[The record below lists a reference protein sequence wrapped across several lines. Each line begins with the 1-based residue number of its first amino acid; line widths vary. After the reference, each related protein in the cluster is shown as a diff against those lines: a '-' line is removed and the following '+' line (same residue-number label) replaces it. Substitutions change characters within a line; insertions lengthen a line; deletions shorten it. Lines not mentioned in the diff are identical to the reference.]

1 MTDVPLPECLPKPEV
16 PKATEPKAP
25 APAPQFQQVP
35 PPNYY
40 QFPPQCY
47 YPPQGFPNYPPPQ
60 PMPYFP
66 NPWMFQQAPP
76 QQFQSQQAPPQQ
88 APSQQAPS
96 QQAPPQQAPPQQFQF
111 QSQSKRDQDFEEGL
125 NRLRKEY
132 ATAPME
138 DDRLSVSSLKS
149 TDSTRTTDSV
159 RDREDYLKQSERL
172 FILQSFTVGA
182 LKNMRNY
189 EGQTPAGDRKTDV
202 LARAVQL
209 VKTKTEIVDFILAA
223 CPYK

>member
-1 MTDVPLPECLPKPEV
+1 MSHVPPTESIPKPE
-16 PKATEPKAP
+16 EPKAAEP
-25 APAPQFQQVP
+25 QQSPQQPQFQQVP
-35 PPNYY
+35 PIYY
-40 QFPPQCY
+40 QFPPQGY
-47 YPPQGFPNYPPPQ
+47 YPPQGFPNYPPQ

-76 QQFQSQQAPPQQ
+76 QQFQ
-88 APSQQAPS
+88 
-96 QQAPPQQAPPQQFQF
+96 F
-111 QSQSKRDQDFEEGL
+111 QSQSKRDQEFEEGL
-125 NRLRKEY
+125 NRLRKDY

-223 CPYK
+223 CPIQ

>member
-1 MTDVPLPECLPKPEV
+1 MSDIPPTESIPKPE
-16 PKATEPKAP
+16 EPKAAEP
-25 APAPQFQQVP
+25 QQSPQQPQFQQVP
-35 PPNYY
+35 PIYY
-40 QFPPQCY
+40 QFPPQGY
-47 YPPQGFPNYPPPQ
+47 YPLQGFPNYPPQ

-76 QQFQSQQAPPQQ
+76 QQFQSQ
-88 APSQQAPS
+88 
-96 QQAPPQQAPPQQFQF
+96 
-111 QSQSKRDQDFEEGL
+111 SKRDQEFEEGL
-125 NRLRKEY
+125 NRLRKDY

-172 FILQSFTVGA
+172 FILQSFTTGA

>member
-1 MTDVPLPECLPKPEV
+1 MTDVPLPECLPKPE
-16 PKATEPKAP
+16 EPKAAEP
-25 APAPQFQQVP
+25 QQSPQQPQFQQV

-40 QFPPQCY
+40 QFPPQGY
-47 YPPQGFPNYPPPQ
+47 YPPQGFPNYPPQ

-66 NPWMFQQAPP
+66 NPWLF
-76 QQFQSQQAPPQQ
+76 
-88 APSQQAPS
+88 
-96 QQAPPQQAPPQQFQF
+96 QQAPPQQFQF

-125 NRLRKEY
+125 KRLRKEY

-172 FILQSFTVGA
+172 FILQPFTVGA

>member
-1 MTDVPLPECLPKPEV
+1 MSDVPP
-16 PKATEPKAP
+16 TEPISQPEEPKEP
-25 APAPQFQQVP
+25 QQSPQQPQFQQVP
-35 PPNYY
+35 PIYY

-76 QQFQSQQAPPQQ
+76 QQFQSQ
-88 APSQQAPS
+88 
-96 QQAPPQQAPPQQFQF
+96 
-111 QSQSKRDQDFEEGL
+111 SQSKRDQEFEEGL
-125 NRLRKEY
+125 NRLRKDY

-172 FILQSFTVGA
+172 FILQSFTTGA

>member
-1 MTDVPLPECLPKPEV
+1 MTDVPLPERLPKPE
-16 PKATEPKAP
+16 EPKAAEP
-25 APAPQFQQVP
+25 QQSPQQPQFQQVP
-35 PPNYY
+35 PIYY
-40 QFPPQCY
+40 QFPPQGY
-47 YPPQGFPNYPPPQ
+47 YPPQGFPNYPPQ

-76 QQFQSQQAPPQQ
+76 QQFQSQ
-88 APSQQAPS
+88 
-96 QQAPPQQAPPQQFQF
+96 
-111 QSQSKRDQDFEEGL
+111 SQSKRDQDFEEGL
-125 NRLRKEY
+125 NRLRKDY

-172 FILQSFTVGA
+172 FILQPFTVGA

-223 CPYK
+223 CPY

>member
-1 MTDVPLPECLPKPEV
+1 MTDVPLPECLPKPEK
-16 PKATEPKAP
+16 PKAAEPQQSP
-25 APAPQFQQVP
+25 QQPQQPQFQQVL

-40 QFPPQCY
+40 QFPPQGY

-60 PMPYFP
+60 LMPYCP

-76 QQFQSQQAPPQQ
+76 QQFQS
-88 APSQQAPS
+88 
-96 QQAPPQQAPPQQFQF
+96 

-159 RDREDYLKQSERL
+159 KDRDDYLKQSERL
-172 FILQSFTVGA
+172 FILQPFTVGA

>member
-1 MTDVPLPECLPKPEV
+1 MSHVPPTESIPKPE
-16 PKATEPKAP
+16 EPKAAEP
-25 APAPQFQQVP
+25 QQSPQQPQFQQV

-40 QFPPQCY
+40 QFPPQGY
-47 YPPQGFPNYPPPQ
+47 YQFPLQGFPNYPPQ

-76 QQFQSQQAPPQQ
+76 Q
-88 APSQQAPS
+88 
-96 QQAPPQQAPPQQFQF
+96 FQF
-111 QSQSKRDQDFEEGL
+111 QSQSKRDQEFEEGL

-149 TDSTRTTDSV
+149 TNSTRTTDSV

-172 FILQSFTVGA
+172 FILQPFTVGA

>member
-1 MTDVPLPECLPKPEV
+1 MTDVPLPECLPKPE
-16 PKATEPKAP
+16 EPKAAEP
-25 APAPQFQQVP
+25 QQSPQQPQFQQV

-40 QFPPQCY
+40 QFPPQGY
-47 YPPQGFPNYPPPQ
+47 YPPQGFPNYPPQ

-76 QQFQSQQAPPQQ
+76 QQFQSQ
-88 APSQQAPS
+88 
-96 QQAPPQQAPPQQFQF
+96 
-111 QSQSKRDQDFEEGL
+111 SQSKRDQEFEEGL

-138 DDRLSVSSLKS
+138 DDRLSVSSLRS
-149 TDSTRTTDSV
+149 TNSTRTTDSV
-159 RDREDYLKQSERL
+159 RDREDYPKQSERL
-172 FILQSFTVGA
+172 FILQPFTIGA

-202 LARAVQL
+202 LTRAVQL

>member
-1 MTDVPLPECLPKPEV
+1 MTDVPLPECLPKPE
-16 PKATEPKAP
+16 EPKAAEP
-25 APAPQFQQVP
+25 QQSPQQPQFQQV

-40 QFPPQCY
+40 QFPPQ
-47 YPPQGFPNYPPPQ
+47 GFPNYPPQ

-66 NPWMFQQAPP
+66 NPWLF
-76 QQFQSQQAPPQQ
+76 
-88 APSQQAPS
+88 
-96 QQAPPQQAPPQQFQF
+96 QQAPPQQFQF

-149 TDSTRTTDSV
+149 TDSTRTTDSA

-172 FILQSFTVGA
+172 FILQPFTVGA

>member
-1 MTDVPLPECLPKPEV
+1 MTDVPLPERLPKPE
-16 PKATEPKAP
+16 EPKAAEP
-25 APAPQFQQVP
+25 QQSPQQPQFQQVP
-35 PPNYY
+35 PIYY
-40 QFPPQCY
+40 QFPPQGY
-47 YPPQGFPNYPPPQ
+47 YPPQGFPNYPPQ

-76 QQFQSQQAPPQQ
+76 QQFQSQ
-88 APSQQAPS
+88 
-96 QQAPPQQAPPQQFQF
+96 
-111 QSQSKRDQDFEEGL
+111 SQSKRDQDFEEGL
-125 NRLRKEY
+125 NRLRKDY

-172 FILQSFTVGA
+172 FILQPFTVGA

>member
-1 MTDVPLPECLPKPEV
+1 MSHVPPTESIPKPE
-16 PKATEPKAP
+16 EPKAAEP
-25 APAPQFQQVP
+25 QQSPQQPQFQQVP
-35 PPNYY
+35 PIYY
-40 QFPPQCY
+40 QFPPQGY
-47 YPPQGFPNYPPPQ
+47 YPPQGFPNYPPQ

-76 QQFQSQQAPPQQ
+76 QQFQ
-88 APSQQAPS
+88 
-96 QQAPPQQAPPQQFQF
+96 F
-111 QSQSKRDQDFEEGL
+111 QSQSKRDQEFEEGL

-132 ATAPME
+132 ATTPME
-138 DDRLSVSSLKS
+138 EDRLSLSSLKS

-159 RDREDYLKQSERL
+159 RDRDDYLKQSERL

>member
-1 MTDVPLPECLPKPEV
+1 KNRKLQNHNSLLSNLSSSKYLRFTTNFHLNVTTHHKASRTTLLLSLCL
-16 PKATEPKAP
+16 TS
-25 APAPQFQQVP
+25 
-35 PPNYY
+35 
-40 QFPPQCY
+40 
-47 YPPQGFPNYPPPQ
+47 
-60 PMPYFP
+60 P
-66 NPWMFQQAPP
+66 NPWMFMQNPAP
-76 QQFQSQQAPPQQ
+76 QS
-88 APSQQAPS
+88 
-96 QQAPPQQAPPQQFQF
+96 
-111 QSQSKRDQDFEEGL
+111 QSQSKRDQEFEEGL

-132 ATAPME
+132 ATTPME
-138 DDRLSVSSLKS
+138 EDRLSLSSLKS

-172 FILQSFTVGA
+172 FILQPFTVGA

>member
-1 MTDVPLPECLPKPEV
+1 MSDVPPTEPISQPE
-16 PKATEPKAP
+16 EPKAAEP
-25 APAPQFQQVP
+25 QQSPQQPQFQQVP
-35 PPNYY
+35 PIYY

-47 YPPQGFPNYPPPQ
+47 YPLQGFPNYPPPQ

-76 QQFQSQQAPPQQ
+76 QQFQSQ
-88 APSQQAPS
+88 
-96 QQAPPQQAPPQQFQF
+96 
-111 QSQSKRDQDFEEGL
+111 SQSKRDQEFEEGL
-125 NRLRKEY
+125 NRLRKDY

-172 FILQSFTVGA
+172 FILQPFTVGA

>member
-1 MTDVPLPECLPKPEV
+1 
-16 PKATEPKAP
+16 
-25 APAPQFQQVP
+25 
-35 PPNYY
+35 
-40 QFPPQCY
+40 
-47 YPPQGFPNYPPPQ
+47 
-60 PMPYFP
+60 
-66 NPWMFQQAPP
+66 
-76 QQFQSQQAPPQQ
+76 
-88 APSQQAPS
+88 
-96 QQAPPQQAPPQQFQF
+96 QAPPQQFQF

>member
-1 MTDVPLPECLPKPEV
+1 MTDVPLPECLPKPE
-16 PKATEPKAP
+16 EPKAAEP
-25 APAPQFQQVP
+25 QQSPQQPQFQQV

-40 QFPPQCY
+40 QFPPQGY
-47 YPPQGFPNYPPPQ
+47 YPPQGFPNYPPQ

-66 NPWMFQQAPP
+66 NPWMF
-76 QQFQSQQAPPQQ
+76 
-88 APSQQAPS
+88 
-96 QQAPPQQAPPQQFQF
+96 QQAPPQQFQF

-172 FILQSFTVGA
+172 FILQPFTVGA

>member
-1 MTDVPLPECLPKPEV
+1 MTDVPLPECLPKPE
-16 PKATEPKAP
+16 EPKAAEP
-25 APAPQFQQVP
+25 QQSPQQPQFQQV

-40 QFPPQCY
+40 QFPPQGY
-47 YPPQGFPNYPPPQ
+47 YPPQGFPNYPPQ
-60 PMPYFP
+60 PLPYFP
-66 NPWMFQQAPP
+66 NPWLF
-76 QQFQSQQAPPQQ
+76 
-88 APSQQAPS
+88 
-96 QQAPPQQAPPQQFQF
+96 QQAPPQQFQF

-172 FILQSFTVGA
+172 FILQPFTVGA

-223 CPYK
+223 CPLQ

>member
-1 MTDVPLPECLPKPEV
+1 MSDVPP
-16 PKATEPKAP
+16 TEPISQPEEPKEP
-25 APAPQFQQVP
+25 QQSPQQPQFQQVP
-35 PPNYY
+35 PIYY

-47 YPPQGFPNYPPPQ
+47 YPPQGFPNYPPQ

-76 QQFQSQQAPPQQ
+76 QQFQ
-88 APSQQAPS
+88 
-96 QQAPPQQAPPQQFQF
+96 F
-111 QSQSKRDQDFEEGL
+111 QSQSKSKRDQEFEEGL

-132 ATAPME
+132 ATTPME
-138 DDRLSVSSLKS
+138 EDRLSLSSLKS

-172 FILQSFTVGA
+172 FILQPFTVGA

>member
-1 MTDVPLPECLPKPEV
+1 MTDVPLPECLPKPE
-16 PKATEPKAP
+16 EPKAAEP
-25 APAPQFQQVP
+25 QQSPQQPQFQQVP

-40 QFPPQCY
+40 QFPSQGYYQFPPQGY
-47 YPPQGFPNYPPPQ
+47 YPPQGFPNYPPQ

-66 NPWMFQQAPP
+66 NPWMFQQAPA
-76 QQFQSQQAPPQQ
+76 Q
-88 APSQQAPS
+88 
-96 QQAPPQQAPPQQFQF
+96 QF
-111 QSQSKRDQDFEEGL
+111 QSQSKSKRDQEFEEGL
-125 NRLRKEY
+125 NRLRKDY

>member
-1 MTDVPLPECLPKPEV
+1 MSHVPPTQSIPKPE
-16 PKATEPKAP
+16 EPKEP
-25 APAPQFQQVP
+25 QQSPQQPQFQQV

-40 QFPPQCY
+40 QFPPQGY
-47 YPPQGFPNYPPPQ
+47 YPPQGFPNYPPQ

-76 QQFQSQQAPPQQ
+76 QQFQSQ
-88 APSQQAPS
+88 SK
-96 QQAPPQQAPPQQFQF
+96 
-111 QSQSKRDQDFEEGL
+111 SKRDQEFEEGL
-125 NRLRKEY
+125 NRLRKDY

-159 RDREDYLKQSERL
+159 KDRDDYLKQSERL

-189 EGQTPAGDRKTDV
+189 EGQTPAGDRKTDI
-202 LARAVQL
+202 LTRAVQL

>member
-1 MTDVPLPECLPKPEV
+1 MTDVPLPECLPKPE
-16 PKATEPKAP
+16 EPKAAEP
-25 APAPQFQQVP
+25 QQSPQQPQFQQV

-40 QFPPQCY
+40 QFPPQGY
-47 YPPQGFPNYPPPQ
+47 YPPQGFPNYPPQ

-66 NPWMFQQAPP
+66 NPWLF
-76 QQFQSQQAPPQQ
+76 
-88 APSQQAPS
+88 
-96 QQAPPQQAPPQQFQF
+96 QQAPPQQFQF

-149 TDSTRTTDSV
+149 TDSTRTTDSA

-172 FILQSFTVGA
+172 FILQPFTVGA

-202 LARAVQL
+202 LTRAVQL

>member
-1 MTDVPLPECLPKPEV
+1 MTDVPLPECLPKP
-16 PKATEPKAP
+16 AEPKAAELQQQP
-25 APAPQFQQVP
+25 QQPQFQQVP

-40 QFPPQCY
+40 QFPPQGY
-47 YPPQGFPNYPPPQ
+47 YPPQGFPNYPPQGFPNYPPQ

-66 NPWMFQQAPP
+66 NPWLF
-76 QQFQSQQAPPQQ
+76 
-88 APSQQAPS
+88 
-96 QQAPPQQAPPQQFQF
+96 QQAPPQQFQF

>member
-1 MTDVPLPECLPKPEV
+1 MSDVPPTEPISQP
-16 PKATEPKAP
+16 AEPKAAEP
-25 APAPQFQQVP
+25 QQSPQQPQFQQVP
-35 PPNYY
+35 PNYY
-40 QFPPQCY
+40 QFPRQGY
-47 YPPQGFPNYPPPQ
+47 YPPQGFPNYPPQ

-76 QQFQSQQAPPQQ
+76 RQFQS
-88 APSQQAPS
+88 
-96 QQAPPQQAPPQQFQF
+96 
-111 QSQSKRDQDFEEGL
+111 QSQSKRDQEFEEGL

-138 DDRLSVSSLKS
+138 DDRLSVSSLRS
-149 TDSTRTTDSV
+149 TNSTRTTDSV

-172 FILQSFTVGA
+172 FILQPFTAGA

-189 EGQTPAGDRKTDV
+189 EGQTPSGDRKTDV
-202 LARAVQL
+202 LTRAVQL

>member
-1 MTDVPLPECLPKPEV
+1 GT
-16 PKATEPKAP
+16 KAP

-35 PPNYY
+35 PIYY
-40 QFPPQCY
+40 QFPPQGY
-47 YPPQGFPNYPPPQ
+47 YPPQGFPNYPPQ

-76 QQFQSQQAPPQQ
+76 QQFQSQ
-88 APSQQAPS
+88 SK
-96 QQAPPQQAPPQQFQF
+96 
-111 QSQSKRDQDFEEGL
+111 SKRDQEFEEGL

>member
-1 MTDVPLPECLPKPEV
+1 MSDVPPTEPIPKPE
-16 PKATEPKAP
+16 EPKAAEP
-25 APAPQFQQVP
+25 QQSPQQPQFQQVP
-35 PPNYY
+35 PIYY

-47 YPPQGFPNYPPPQ
+47 YPPQGFPNYPPQ

-76 QQFQSQQAPPQQ
+76 QQFQ
-88 APSQQAPS
+88 
-96 QQAPPQQAPPQQFQF
+96 F
-111 QSQSKRDQDFEEGL
+111 QSQSKRDQEFEEGL
-125 NRLRKEY
+125 NRLRKDY

-172 FILQSFTVGA
+172 FILQPFTVGA

>member
-1 MTDVPLPECLPKPEV
+1 MSDVPPTESIPKPEV
-16 PKATEPKAP
+16 PKAAEPKAP

-66 NPWMFQQAPP
+66 NPWMF
-76 QQFQSQQAPPQQ
+76 
-88 APSQQAPS
+88 

-189 EGQTPAGDRKTDV
+189 EGQTPAGDRKTDI

>member
-1 MTDVPLPECLPKPEV
+1 MTDVPLPERLPKPE
-16 PKATEPKAP
+16 EPKAAEP
-25 APAPQFQQVP
+25 QQSPQQPQFQQVP
-35 PPNYY
+35 PIYY
-40 QFPPQCY
+40 QFPPQGY
-47 YPPQGFPNYPPPQ
+47 YQFPLQGFPNYPPPQ

-76 QQFQSQQAPPQQ
+76 Q
-88 APSQQAPS
+88 
-96 QQAPPQQAPPQQFQF
+96 QF

-172 FILQSFTVGA
+172 FILQPFTVGA

>member
-1 MTDVPLPECLPKPEV
+1 MSDVPPTQSIPKPE
-16 PKATEPKAP
+16 EPKAAEP
-25 APAPQFQQVP
+25 QQSPQQPQFQQVP
-35 PPNYY
+35 PIYY
-40 QFPPQCY
+40 QFPPQGY
-47 YPPQGFPNYPPPQ
+47 YPPQGFPNYPPQ

-76 QQFQSQQAPPQQ
+76 QQFQ
-88 APSQQAPS
+88 
-96 QQAPPQQAPPQQFQF
+96 F
-111 QSQSKRDQDFEEGL
+111 QSQSKRDQEFEEGL

-132 ATAPME
+132 ATTPME
-138 DDRLSVSSLKS
+138 EDRLSLSSLKS

-172 FILQSFTVGA
+172 FILQPFTVGA